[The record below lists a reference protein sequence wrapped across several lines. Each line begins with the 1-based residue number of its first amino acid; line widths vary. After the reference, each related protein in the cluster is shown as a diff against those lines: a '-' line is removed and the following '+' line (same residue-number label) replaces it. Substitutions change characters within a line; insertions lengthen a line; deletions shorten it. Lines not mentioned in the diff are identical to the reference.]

1 MKENQMTK
9 RPVDNSDIGLL
20 VAMLRFASMI
30 NRPMRDG
37 VADPEGLSLNELRVM
52 MSLGGEGELAGHE
65 LAELIGMQPMN
76 VSRALATLSGVG
88 WVEQYADPINRRRKP
103 HRLSAAG
110 WDAHRAMGP
119 EVAEVAEFLFKTLD
133 AGERQSL
140 AAIMDKLTIQV
151 RDWAPTRRRPHVAR
165 A

>member
-1 MKENQMTK
+1 VTK
-9 RPVDNSDIGLL
+9 RPVDKSDIGLL

-76 VSRALATLSGVG
+76 VSRALATLGEVG
-88 WVEQYADPINRRRKP
+88 WVEQFADPVNRRRKP
-103 HRLSAAG
+103 HRLSPAG
-110 WDAHRAMGP
+110 WEAHKAMGP
-119 EVAEVAEFLFKTLD
+119 EIAEVAAFLFKTLTKTERD
-133 AGERQSL
+133 ALG
-140 AAIMDKLTIQV
+140 AIMEKLTVQIG
-151 RDWAPTRRRPHVAR
+151 DWVPTRRRPHVAR

>member
-1 MKENQMTK
+1 MTN
-9 RPVDNSDIGLL
+9 RPVDKSDIGLL

-76 VSRALATLSGVG
+76 VSRALATLSDIG

-110 WDAHRAMGP
+110 WDAHKAMGP
-119 EVAEVAEFLFKTLD
+119 EVAEVAGFLFNMLSAD
-133 AGERQSL
+133 ERETFG
-140 AAIMDKLTIQV
+140 AIMEKLTVQV
-151 RDWAPTRRRPHVAR
+151 GNWAPTRRRPHVAR